1 MNRRLKVFSHAN
13 EVCKRKIIGQKE
25 TKNYQQA
32 RYKVGDLLKES
43 HIRLCSSQKIEQSDK
58 KSELL
63 SFIQEYRLVGEKEI
77 MFYIRMS
84 IEEVQS
90 TSQVVE
96 LSEKIRVLLS
106 ELPLTV
112 KERHRLLDYTK
123 SFLLLWMRVI
133 QYSIDV
139 SIVLGGFLLV
149 SYLMKQR

>member
-1 MNRRLKVFSHAN
+1 M
-13 EVCKRKIIGQKE
+13 
-25 TKNYQQA
+25 
-32 RYKVGDLLKES
+32 
-43 HIRLCSSQKIEQSDK
+43 EQRDK

-63 SFIQEYRLVGEKEI
+63 SLIQEYRLVREEEI

-84 IEEVQS
+84 MEEVQS
-90 TSQVVE
+90 MSQIVE
-96 LSEKIRVLLS
+96 LSGKIRVLLS

-123 SFLLLWMRVI
+123 SFLSLWMRVLQF

-139 SIVLGGFLLV
+139 SIVLRGFLLV